1 MGFWKELKEEWTW
14 RSIKRNLPDYLAIF
28 IAVFMADPYRH
39 TWKWSFIWVI
49 TFIICRFVILSIKKL
64 ISK

>member
-14 RSIKRNLPDYLAIF
+14 KSIKRNLPDYVAILT
-28 IAVFMADPYRH
+28 AVCIADPYRG
-39 TWKWSFIWVI
+39 TWKWGWIWGI
-49 TFIICRFVILSIKKL
+49 TFIIIRFVILSIKKL

>member
-14 RSIKRNLPDYLAIF
+14 NSIKRNWPDYVSILTAIC
-28 IAVFMADPYRH
+28 IADPYRG
-39 TWKWSFIWVI
+39 TWKYLFIWVI
-49 TFIICRFVILSIKKL
+49 AFLISRFVILSIKKL